1 MRYFTN
7 NPLERLMM
15 QKPKAAREDSPPAAA
30 KEHFCY
36 GCKRFGQSCVRPS
49 RHVSMLEALRVQL
62 AAVGVDPARI
72 CDAGICTQCNPQQ
85 YFSYRASGGTCGR
98 HGAIAFRK
106 EA

>member
-36 GCKRFGQSCVRPS
+36 GCKRFGQSCVRPCY
-49 RHVSMLEALRVQL
+49 RDVKRMEAAPCAFDCRK
-62 AAVGVDPARI
+62 AIRGAEHRRR
-72 CDAGICTQCNPQQ
+72 AGC
-85 YFSYRASGGTCGR
+85 
-98 HGAIAFRK
+98 
-106 EA
+106 

>member
-36 GCKRFGQSCVRPS
+36 GCKRFGQSCVRPCYLS
-49 RHVSMLEALRVQL
+49 LIH
-62 AAVGVDPARI
+62 I
-72 CDAGICTQCNPQQ
+72 
-85 YFSYRASGGTCGR
+85 
-98 HGAIAFRK
+98 
-106 EA
+106 

>member
-36 GCKRFGQSCVRPS
+36 GCK
-49 RHVSMLEALRVQL
+49 LRTEL
-62 AAVGVDPARI
+62 HP
-72 CDAGICTQCNPQQ
+72 PLLP
-85 YFSYRASGGTCGR
+85 
-98 HGAIAFRK
+98 
-106 EA
+106 